1 MEIPLLTALLLLI
14 RFAAVATAPLSPA
27 WHVEVS
33 FPFTTFRPM
42 DPILLP
48 MVGALAGELVAETRG
63 RERFATSP
71 ERDIWREAG
80 TFARYRLASL
90 VVTRQT
96 DRDARRM
103 SISDLWELDHR
114 SSPEMQLLIQ
124 LLAHLSPQRLNP
136 RNNAKD
142 PIYEEDVLH
151 ERLKAYTADLSALG
165 AFFRPNQLMA
175 NYVSRELAR
184 GKQQT
189 PGIHLTLLPI

>member
-90 VVTRQT
+90 AVIRRA
-96 DRDARRM
+96 DRDDRRM
-103 SISDLWELDHR
+103 FISDLRELDRR
-114 SSPEMQLLIQ
+114 SFPEMQLLMQ
-124 LLAHLSPQRLNP
+124 LLSHFWPKLIKP
-136 RNNAKD
+136 RNNTNG

-151 ERLKAYTADLSALG
+151 ERLKAYTSDLSSLG

-175 NYVSRELAR
+175 NYVSRELFR
-184 GKQQT
+184 GKKQT
-189 PGIHLTLLPI
+189 PCMHLTLLPI